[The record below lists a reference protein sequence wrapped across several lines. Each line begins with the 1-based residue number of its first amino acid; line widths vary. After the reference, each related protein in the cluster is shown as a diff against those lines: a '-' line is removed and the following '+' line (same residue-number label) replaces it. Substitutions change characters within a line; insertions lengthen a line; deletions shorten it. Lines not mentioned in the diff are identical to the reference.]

1 MKVHF
6 RNHRRSDKPETGR
19 RTKDEG
25 IKIQI
30 EVAWASMEEDWVVDI
45 LESEARRVFE
55 EMGNG
60 SGYLATR
67 RIEHISVD
75 WS

>member
-1 MKVHF
+1 MISQ
-6 RNHRRSDKPETGR
+6 RQDGR
-19 RTKDEG
+19 

-30 EVAWASMEEDWVVDI
+30 EVAWASREEDWVIKI
-45 LESEARRVFE
+45 LESEARRALE
-55 EMGNG
+55 EETGDG

-67 RIEHISVD
+67 RIEHIAVD